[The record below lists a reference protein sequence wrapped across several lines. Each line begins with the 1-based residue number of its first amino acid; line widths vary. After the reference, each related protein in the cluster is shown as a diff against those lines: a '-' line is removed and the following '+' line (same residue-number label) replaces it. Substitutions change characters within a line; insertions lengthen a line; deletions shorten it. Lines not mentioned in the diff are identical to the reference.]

1 MKARSLGV
9 ENSKSSRD
17 FSECHVPIPGSEVKG
32 YDNVNVPGFGET
44 WHSSAPLALLMALF

>member
-1 MKARSLGV
+1 M